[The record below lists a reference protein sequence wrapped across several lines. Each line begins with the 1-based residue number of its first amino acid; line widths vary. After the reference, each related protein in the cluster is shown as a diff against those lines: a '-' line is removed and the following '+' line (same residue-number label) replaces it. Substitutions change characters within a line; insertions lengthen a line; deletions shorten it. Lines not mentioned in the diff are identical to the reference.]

1 MKAKNFYVFVVV
13 LMLATTSCER
23 TVSVTG
29 ISLDRNS
36 IEMIIGDKDVLVATV
51 VPANYT
57 GQLIWK
63 SSDTS
68 IVVVEDGGVIS
79 ALNAGNAIVTVS
91 VGSFSA
97 SCNIEVMKKPS
108 IGDLFYSDGTWE
120 TEYNPSKTVIGIIF
134 QTYEYNSARFG
145 TAEINALKEK
155 GIETPRGLVLS
166 CRVASVSSRWSE
178 SLEDIPDLKNC
189 ITKND
194 NYLDISGLAN
204 TQIVRNIDE
213 DLSDYPAFRSAAI
226 EFQEVVPAP
235 DKTTG
240 WFLPSAGQCWDI
252 LQNLCG
258 VQILADP
265 IEQVSEEN
273 APFVWGDCGNVTK
286 ALNDA
291 MTNVPSEQKDLLGD
305 QIWFW
310 TSTEYS
316 ADAAMD
322 WDITSFGFISSNYLS
337 KTLGGA
343 GTVRAVLAF

>member
-155 GIETPRGLVLS
+155 GIETPR
-166 CRVASVSSRWSE
+166 
-178 SLEDIPDLKNC
+178 
-189 ITKND
+189 
-194 NYLDISGLAN
+194 
-204 TQIVRNIDE
+204 
-213 DLSDYPAFRSAAI
+213 
-226 EFQEVVPAP
+226 
-235 DKTTG
+235 
-240 WFLPSAGQCWDI
+240 
-252 LQNLCG
+252 
-258 VQILADP
+258 
-265 IEQVSEEN
+265 
-273 APFVWGDCGNVTK
+273 
-286 ALNDA
+286 
-291 MTNVPSEQKDLLGD
+291 
-305 QIWFW
+305 
-310 TSTEYS
+310 
-316 ADAAMD
+316 
-322 WDITSFGFISSNYLS
+322 
-337 KTLGGA
+337 
-343 GTVRAVLAF
+343 